1 LPNIFLEKK
10 EELETLKGEL
20 NDSRQQ
26 LQLVE
31 QVSFGEICIYC
42 PGVSRLLHR
51 NEGSH
56 FSQQLPAHHLLF
68 IGARWLKIGHLQS

>member
-1 LPNIFLEKK
+1 MIYLYRYFKLLMEKSLLPNIFLEKK

-31 QVSFGEICIYC
+31 QVSFGEI
-42 PGVSRLLHR
+42 RT
-51 NEGSH
+51 
-56 FSQQLPAHHLLF
+56 
-68 IGARWLKIGHLQS
+68 